1 MLNKSVHLSSLVTI
15 DYVKALEKYRK
26 DYVEL
31 EEEVD
36 HLDYDFE
43 RYLNCDNDAQTCIDM
58 TDEEIVN
65 FCIKKTSVEIEKE
78 LEELSLENETKKKGY
93 QH

>member
-43 RYLNCDNDAQTCIDM
+43 RYLNCDNDAQTCIDR

>member
-65 FCIKKTSVEIEKE
+65 FCIKKTS
-78 LEELSLENETKKKGY
+78 
-93 QH
+93 